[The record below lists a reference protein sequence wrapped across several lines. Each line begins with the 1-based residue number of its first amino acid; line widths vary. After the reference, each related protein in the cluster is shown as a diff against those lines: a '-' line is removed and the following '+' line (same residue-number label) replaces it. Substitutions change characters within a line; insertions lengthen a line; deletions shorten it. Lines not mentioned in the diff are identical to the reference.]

1 MKGVKMDH
9 YKVTEKLTEI
19 LQILSE
25 HYDGAVSENNTAMRS
40 LHEQKRSA
48 QQKMDA
54 LDKRLDPE
62 VKEAISNLIGSYDEE
77 NSLRSIYAFLCG
89 LKYGMRF
96 DEWVHTSDEPLFF
109 ELIGKRDYA
118 DRYLHQNE

>member
-1 MKGVKMDH
+1 MDH
-9 YKVTEKLTEI
+9 YKVTEKLTEK

-25 HYDGAVSENNTAMRS
+25 HYDSAVSENNMAMGS
-40 LHEQKRSA
+40 LHEQKRLA

-77 NSLRSIYAFLCG
+77 NNLRSIYAFLCG
-89 LKYGMRF
+89 LKYGIRF
-96 DEWVHTSDEPLFF
+96 DEWVHEGDEPLFF
-109 ELIGKRDYA
+109 ELLGKRDYA
-118 DRYLHQNE
+118 ERNLHLKE